1 MTLSS
6 QGSVLAD
13 LAAKEALLERILSRH
28 APLLIAYS
36 GGVDSTLLLA
46 VAHRILGD
54 QVTGII
60 ADSPSLPRASLNE
73 AVRLAKELG
82 IHLELVATTELEDPR
97 YAENPINRC
106 YFCKAELFTR
116 MDQVARERHF
126 AAIAYGENADDP
138 AHLRPGSQA
147 AAEFSVIAPLKE
159 AVLTKADVRALSRK
173 LGLPTADA
181 PAQPCLSSRIP
192 HGTRVTS
199 QTLDYVERGE
209 AIVRQFGFKVF
220 RVRYLPPEGMDG
232 LHRPGAKVQISTEE
246 MPKLESTS
254 NTLIAALSA
263 SGFSR
268 VEIDPEPLRR

>member
-6 QGSVLAD
+6 QSSTLSD
-13 LAAKEALLERILSRH
+13 LAVKEALLEEILSRH

-46 VAHRILGD
+46 IAHRTLGN
-54 QVTGII
+54 QATGII

-73 AVRLAKELG
+73 AVRVAKEMG
-82 IHLELVATTELEDPR
+82 VHLELVATTELEDPR

-116 MDQVARERHF
+116 MDQVARERGF
-126 AAIAYGENADDP
+126 ASIAYGENADDP

-159 AVLTKADVRALSRK
+159 AGFTKADVRALSRK

-192 HGTRVTS
+192 HGTRVTIEA
-199 QTLDYVERGE
+199 LDYVERGE

-220 RVRYLPPEGMDG
+220 RVRYVPLEGID
-232 LHRPGAKVQISTEE
+232 RPGAKVQVSPEE
-246 MPKLESTS
+246 MPRLESTRF
-254 NTLIAALSA
+254 TLIAALSA

-268 VEIDPEPLRR
+268 VEIDSTPLQR